1 MKQFYSS
8 VSVLYKTALVVFA
21 LVAGSTTYGQTVN
34 NNWKQDLESS
44 MKEFLSCQPSTDVN
58 SPCNKF
64 LGESLSTV
72 YRINDFYSQN
82 LGRYMVASEI
92 AKYLKS
98 SEQWTLLGPCYDQ
111 KTLTQAQEN
120 ANARKAVVAVYMTG
134 SGGGH
139 VVLITP
145 GSLQSSGSWELNV
158 PTATSFFLSQP
169 DRSFINKGL
178 SFAFGKMLMKD
189 ILIYTRKY

>member
-1 MKQFYSS
+1 M
-8 VSVLYKTALVVFA
+8 LI
-21 LVAGSTTYGQTVN
+21 GSASYGQTLN
-34 NNWKQDLESS
+34 NDWKRGLADA

-58 SPCNKF
+58 NPCNRF
-64 LGESLSTV
+64 LGESLNTV
-72 YRINDFYSQN
+72 YRVNDFYSQS

-98 SEQWTLLGPCYDQ
+98 SEQWSLLGPCYDQ
-111 KTLTQAQEN
+111 KTLTLAQEH
-120 ANARKAVVAVYMTG
+120 ANARKAVVAVYMSN

-145 GSLQSSGSWELNV
+145 GSLQSSGSWELSV
-158 PTATSFFLSQP
+158 PTATSFFLNQP

-178 SFAFGKMLMKD
+178 SFAFGKMLIKD

>member
-1 MKQFYSS
+1 MKQLYSLRP
-8 VSVLYKTALVVFA
+8 VMYKTAFA
-21 LVAGSTTYGQTVN
+21 LFALFINAASHGQTLN
-34 NNWKQDLESS
+34 NNWKQDLDSA
-44 MKEFLSCQPSTDVN
+44 MKEFLSCQATTDVN

-64 LGESLSTV
+64 LGESLNTV
-72 YRINDFYSQN
+72 YRINDFYSQS
-82 LGRYMVASEI
+82 LGRYMVAAEI

-98 SEQWTLLGPCYDQ
+98 SEQWSLLGPCYDQ
-111 KTLTQAQEN
+111 KTLTQAQEH
-120 ANARKAVVAVYMTG
+120 ANARKAVVAVYTTA

-139 VVLITP
+139 IVLITP
-145 GSLQSSGSWELNV
+145 GALQSSGSWELSV

-178 SFAFGKMLMKD
+178 SFAFGKILMKD

>member
-1 MKQFYSS
+1 MKQLYSY
-8 VSVLYKTALVVFA
+8 VPVIYRAGLMVFA
-21 LVAGSTTYGQTVN
+21 LFVGSVSYAQTLN
-34 NNWKQDLESS
+34 NNWKQDLENA
-44 MKEFLSCQPSTDVN
+44 MKEFQSCQPTTDLN

-64 LGESLSTV
+64 LGESLNTV

-98 SEQWTLLGPCYDQ
+98 SEQWSLLGPCYDQ
-111 KTLTQAQEN
+111 KTLTQAQEH
-120 ANARKAVVAVYMTG
+120 ANARKAVVAVYTTS

-145 GSLQSSGSWELNV
+145 GSLQSSGSWELSV

-178 SFAFGKMLMKD
+178 SFAFGKILMKD

>member
-1 MKQFYSS
+1 MKKLYSS
-8 VSVLYKTALVVFA
+8 IFEMYHTAFLLFA
-21 LVAGSTTYGQTVN
+21 LFITGTSHGQALN
-34 NNWKQDLESS
+34 SNWKQDLDNA
-44 MKEFLSCQPSTDVN
+44 MKEFLSCQTSADVN

-64 LGESLSTV
+64 LGESLNTV
-72 YRINDFYSQN
+72 YRINDFYSQS

-98 SEQWTLLGPCYDQ
+98 SEQWSLLGPAYDQ
-111 KTLTQAQEN
+111 KTLKQAQAH
-120 ANARKAVVAVYMTG
+120 ANARKAVVAVYMSAT
-134 SGGGH
+134 GGGH

-145 GSLQSSGSWELNV
+145 GTLQSSGSWELSV
-158 PTATSFFLSQP
+158 PNAASFFLSQP

-178 SFAFGKMLMKD
+178 SFAFGKILMKD

>member
-1 MKQFYSS
+1 MKQLYSLTL
-8 VSVLYKTALVVFA
+8 VTYKTGFVLFA
-21 LVAGSTTYGQTVN
+21 LFISVASHGQALN
-34 NNWKQDLESS
+34 SNWKKDLDNA
-44 MKEFLSCQPSTDVN
+44 MKEFLSCQGTTDVS

-64 LGESLSTV
+64 LGESLNTV
-72 YRINDFYSQN
+72 YRINDFYSQS
-82 LGRYMVASEI
+82 LDRYMVAGEI

-98 SEQWTLLGPCYDQ
+98 SEQWSLLGPCYDQ
-111 KTLTQAQEN
+111 KTLVQAQEH
-120 ANARKAVVAVYMTG
+120 ANARKAVVAVYMSS

-145 GSLQSSGSWELNV
+145 GALQSSGSWELSV
-158 PTATSFFLSQP
+158 PTATSFFLNQP

-178 SFAFGKMLMKD
+178 SFAFGKMLIKD

>member
-8 VSVLYKTALVVFA
+8 LTVIYKGALIAFA
-21 LVAGSTTYGQTVN
+21 LSSGTASYGQTVN
-34 NNWKQDLESS
+34 NTWKQDLESA
-44 MKEFLSCQPSTDVN
+44 MKEFLSCQPTTDVN

-64 LGESLSTV
+64 LGESLNTV
-72 YRINDFYSQN
+72 YRVNDFYSQN

-92 AKYLKS
+92 AKYLKTS
-98 SEQWTLLGPCYDQ
+98 DQWTLLGPCYDQ
-111 KTLTQAQEN
+111 KTLTQAQEH
-120 ANARKAVVAVYMTG
+120 ANARKAVVAVYMSN

-145 GSLQSSGSWELNV
+145 GSLQSSGSWELSV